1 MLDAFLQTLEEKI
14 KGLLYY
20 SESDNPYTVEMLK
33 STSLTEVLSE
43 IASLSN
49 VAENEIKVSDAQVFF
64 DHIIQAADPGDPVLQ
79 ANAGKTKELYDY
91 LQSNLTSI
99 KVYRVKSGARVS
111 IYIVGT
117 GKDKMPVTLKTEAI
131 ET

>member
-64 DHIIQAADPGDPVLQ
+64 DHIIQSAAPGDPVL
-79 ANAGKTKELYDY
+79 
-91 LQSNLTSI
+91 
-99 KVYRVKSGARVS
+99 
-111 IYIVGT
+111 
-117 GKDKMPVTLKTEAI
+117 
-131 ET
+131 